1 MCDIAGLCR
10 PFGTPLL
17 FTAPP
22 ALPCWAISVTPCRA
36 HQLHKPG
43 PVGARVAGAPSHA
56 RTRISVTRRSVPA
69 DSSTLRLSPTSP
81 KDATGIAQHGSAGK
95 AWQKCVGVPQGR
107 HDLLGVYPNSKY
119 LNRPSSRAIQSL
131 RPQKGRGERRMKG
144 GSFQFLLTLWLR
156 KPVMEPVWRGCKRS
170 PNQFL
175 PTEAKNGVGALRD
188 RVATCIKESDK
199 RNVAKMCR
207 FLCCGCCKARSI
219 LVHSESRNW
228 RRPRR

>member
-1 MCDIAGLCR
+1 MCATSLACVVLSDSTPFHRTPSTAVLGYLCNALSGS
-10 PFGTPLL
+10 PTPQ
-17 FTAPP
+17 TR
-22 ALPCWAISVTPCRA
+22 SSR
-36 HQLHKPG
+36 
-43 PVGARVAGAPSHA
+43 GARCGCTL
-56 RTRISVTRRSVPA
+56 TRPYEDFSDPASVPA
-69 DSSTLRLSPTSP
+69 DSSTLRSSPTSP

-107 HDLLGVYPNSKY
+107 HDLPGVYPNSKY
-119 LNRPSSRAIQSL
+119 LNRPSSRAIQCL

-207 FLCCGCCKARSI
+207 FLCCGSCKARSI